1 MHTAVSHLDLVKTN
15 LNYLFLHQVKILY
28 MHVLNI
34 PKGLSKMSH
43 ILPLFSLEP
52 WTPDPI

>member
-15 LNYLFLHQVKILY
+15 LNYLFLHRVKILY